1 MERSYIK
8 YFIGIPNQNF
18 EIQLNKY
25 KIIKLKLT
33 ILKLNNGIFVG
44 ILKNVTFIR
53 KANLKITQRKWER
66 KLNTYLIAIV
76 AILTWF

>member
-53 KANLKITQRKWER
+53 KANLKITQRKRER

-76 AILTWF
+76 AILT